1 LTSLPFWLP
10 LDQLSFEE
18 VVPVRL
24 EMIERFLK
32 VVDVS
37 RLWELQRFDRFE
49 ENPLCVRRDGWN
61 VCSRRVCREGKSIA
75 VAFIPKKIDAHRF
88 PLRPRKMY
96 TTKWDFFIFR

>member
-1 LTSLPFWLP
+1 LTSLPFWLL

-37 RLWELQRFDRFE
+37 RLWELQSFDRFE
-49 ENPLCVRRDGWN
+49 ENPLCVGETGGMFAP
-61 VCSRRVCREGKSIA
+61 VASVEKAKASLLLSSRKR
-75 VAFIPKKIDAHRF
+75 
-88 PLRPRKMY
+88 
-96 TTKWDFFIFR
+96 